1 MIKEL
6 QRVQFGYQIK
16 ENKMANPLGIVA
28 RLTRPLRDTASD
40 YFNKLDKLLMA
51 GRFENVV
58 NKTF

>member
-1 MIKEL
+1 
-6 QRVQFGYQIK
+6 
-16 ENKMANPLGIVA
+16 MANPLGIVA

-40 YFNKLDKLLMA
+40 YFNKLDEIMMA

>member
-1 MIKEL
+1 
-6 QRVQFGYQIK
+6 
-16 ENKMANPLGIVA
+16 MANPLGIVA
-28 RLTRPLRDTASD
+28 RLTHTASD